1 MDKQTQ
7 LGMNRT
13 GIQMSPLDTARLK
26 NIAAE
31 VPPDIGGSS
40 DVLAKSRG
48 KYVAEADRIGSV
60 PVPGNLKGLVG
71 TAMEKLTG
79 KNIEVLV
86 DKLGERL
93 AFERTGVR
101 LYDAILAKTSVFEDV
116 SEPLVQSLRRFRN
129 EELAHFELIKSVLLA
144 LGADPTAQT
153 PCADIAGV
161 ASSGI
166 LKVITDPRTNLAQS
180 LDALLSAELID
191 NAGWEL
197 LIKLAGHVNHAEW
210 VEKFQLALKQEE
222 HHLATVKLYVD
233 NEILRDSAALG

>member
-1 MDKQTQ
+1 MDKQTH

-13 GIQMSPLDTARLK
+13 GIQMSPLDSASLK
-26 NIAAE
+26 TIAAE
-31 VPPDIGGSS
+31 VSPDIGGSS
-40 DVLAKSRG
+40 DMAAKLRG
-48 KYVAEADRIGSV
+48 KYIADANPIGSV

-79 KNIEVLV
+79 NDIEVLV

-101 LYDAILAKTSVFEDV
+101 LYDALLAKTSVLEDV
-116 SEPLVQSLRRFRN
+116 SEAMVQSLHRFRE
-129 EELAHFELIKSVLLA
+129 EELAHFELAKSILLD

-153 PCADIAGV
+153 PCADVAGV

-180 LDALLSAELID
+180 LDALLAAELID

-210 VEKFQLALKQEE
+210 IEKFQLALKQEAQ
-222 HHLATVKLYVD
+222 HLATVRLYVE
-233 NEILRDSAALG
+233 NEILRDSAVLG

>member
-1 MDKQTQ
+1 MNKHTQ

-13 GIQMSPLDTARLK
+13 GIQMSPLDTAKLK

-31 VPPDIGGSS
+31 VPPDVGGNS
-40 DVLAKSRG
+40 DVLAAFRG
-48 KYVAEADRIGSV
+48 KFVADAEPIGSV

-79 KNIEVLV
+79 HHIEVLV

-101 LYDAILAKTSVFEDV
+101 LYEAILAKTSALEDI
-116 SEPLVQSLRRFRN
+116 SEPLVQALRRFRN
-129 EELAHFELIKSVLLA
+129 EELVHFELVKSVLLQ

-153 PCADIAGV
+153 PCADAAGV

-166 LKVITDPRTNLAQS
+166 LKAITDPRTTLAQS
-180 LDALLSAELID
+180 LDALLAAELID

-197 LIKLAGHVNHAEW
+197 LIKLAGHVDHTEW
-210 VEKFQLALKQEE
+210 IEQFQLALKQEA
-222 HHLATVKLYVD
+222 HHLATVRLYVE
-233 NEILRDSAALG
+233 NEILRDSAALR